1 MRLHDILRLYNIIP
15 NIGPC
20 TNERCPPEWALRS
33 PLTVINYHVM
43 KTFLRSLT
51 RPAVASA
58 IVALALTG
66 LLYGDALTLPLFSDD
81 LLQIPWLETVS
92 WRQLWSSPSP
102 YGYYRPLWYTLWHL
116 WGGLFGGLHPPGLHF
131 LNLSA
136 HFVAAHLAGLLAAAW
151 IRPPVSKSRDE
162 NVAVISKSRGMESAP
177 TSCFADSRRFSRTKG
192 KISVHQRSSAFYSA
206 CLATALFAAFPF
218 SRQAIAWPGA
228 VYNPLVSAMAAGAI
242 LAYDRGRKGHGT
254 RWIGLALLLAA
265 LSPFTYE
272 SGMLVGPLVVLIEG
286 VGWMQQRW
294 QRRSWWPLAFAGLF
308 LATFAVW
315 RTMRGTDVVGFGLT
329 LSDLRRNAGYLVQGL
344 TYPTAPLAQRLVAR
358 WGLDPEVSLHLI
370 ALPALAL
377 LVWSGLRWNRGAF
390 CVGAIWFVL
399 FALPPMVSMEADWF
413 ALAPRFLYMTASG
426 IALMWTAAASAW
438 LARLRSSWRAVAA
451 ATLLVALIT
460 PAVVFVRDGVRLYA
474 MTGESIWGAAEAA
487 LRERP
492 VLLVNLPMR
501 ITPTSRTYPLGF
513 EGVTPLPARVTAEG
527 LVYVHTGIHDAAEA
541 VAFGIVAVD
550 EPPDYT
556 YQLFGRPAGW
566 EELADTIR
574 QARAVHLTRY
584 EPDRIHL
591 IEAGAAG
598 EIALP
603 GEPLTRF
610 GERVALLDAVCTCD
624 EAGQVHLT
632 AHWRAEADVE
642 RDMTVFAHLLGPEGT
657 LVTQADGHPLLGM
670 FPFWLWQPGEVVR
683 DVRHFDTQQPGEYSV
698 ALGVW
703 DPTSGARL
711 PATAA
716 DGSSWPDQA
725 IRVGPCV
732 CGSVESTR

>member
-1 MRLHDILRLYNIIP
+1 
-15 NIGPC
+15 
-20 TNERCPPEWALRS
+20 
-33 PLTVINYHVM
+33 M

-51 RPAVASA
+51 QPAVASA

-92 WRQLWSSPSP
+92 WRELWSSPSP
-102 YGYYRPLWYTLWHL
+102 YGYYRPLWYTLWRL
-116 WGGLFGGLHPPGLHF
+116 WGGLSGGLHSWGLHF
-131 LNLSA
+131 LNLVA
-136 HFVAAHLAGLLAAAW
+136 HFVAAWLAGLLAAAW
-151 IRPPVSKSRDE
+151 IQPPVSKSD
-162 NVAVISKSRGMESAP
+162 
-177 TSCFADSRRFSRTKG
+177 ADSRRFSRTKE

-218 SRQAIAWPGA
+218 SRQAVAWPGA
-228 VYNPLVSAMAAGAI
+228 VYNPLVSAMAAGAL

-265 LSPFTYE
+265 LAPFTYE

-344 TYPTAPLAQRLVAR
+344 TYPTASLAQHLVAR
-358 WGLDPEVSLHLI
+358 WGLDPEISLWLI

-377 LVWSGLRWNRGAF
+377 LAWSGLRWSRGAF
-390 CVGAIWFVL
+390 CLGAVWFAL

-413 ALAPRFLYMTASG
+413 ALAPRFLYMTATG

-451 ATLLVALIT
+451 AMLLVALIT
-460 PAVVFVRDGVRLYA
+460 PAAVFVRDGVRLYVMA
-474 MTGESIWGAAEAA
+474 GESIWDAAEIA

-501 ITPTSRTYPLGF
+501 ITPRSRTYPLGF

-527 LVYVHTGIHDAAEA
+527 LVYVHTGIHNAAEA

-550 EPPDYT
+550 EPPGYT
-556 YQLFGRPAGW
+556 YQLFGRSVGW

-598 EIALP
+598 ETGPP
-603 GEPLTRF
+603 GEPLARF
-610 GERVALLDAVCTCD
+610 GERVTLLDAVCTCD

-632 AHWRAEADVE
+632 AYWRAEADVE
-642 RDMTVFAHLLGPEGT
+642 RDATVFAHLLGPEGT

-683 DVRHFDTQQPGEYSV
+683 DVRHLPSQDWGGLRGGGWQPGEYSV

-703 DPTSGARL
+703 DPASGARL
-711 PATAA
+711 PATAT
-716 DGSSWPDQA
+716 DGSFWPDQA
-725 IRVGPCV
+725 VRVGPCV

>member
-1 MRLHDILRLYNIIP
+1 
-15 NIGPC
+15 
-20 TNERCPPEWALRS
+20 
-33 PLTVINYHVM
+33 M

-58 IVALALTG
+58 LVALALTG

-92 WRQLWSSPSP
+92 WRELWSSPSP
-102 YGYYRPLWYTLWHL
+102 YGYYRPLWYTLWRL
-116 WGGLFGGLHPPGLHF
+116 WGGLSGGLHPPGLHF
-131 LNLSA
+131 LNLVA

-151 IRPPVSKSRDE
+151 IQPGEGKLGEGKPRPYIP
-162 NVAVISKSRGMESAP
+162 
-177 TSCFADSRRFSRTKG
+177 
-192 KISVHQRSSAFYSA
+192 A
-206 CLATALFAAFPF
+206 CLTTALFAAFPF
-218 SRQAIAWPGA
+218 SRQAVAWPGA
-228 VYNPLVSAMAAGAI
+228 VYNPLVSAMAAGAL
-242 LAYDRGRKGHGT
+242 LAYDRGRKGHET

-265 LSPFTYE
+265 LAPFTYE
-272 SGMLVGPLVVLIEG
+272 SGMLVGPLVGLIEG
-286 VGWMQQRW
+286 VSWMQQRW

-315 RTMRGTDVVGFGLT
+315 RTMRGTDIVGFGLT

-344 TYPTAPLAQRLVAR
+344 TYPAAPLAQRLVAR
-358 WGLDPEVSLHLI
+358 WGLDPEMSLWLI
-370 ALPALAL
+370 ALPTLAL
-377 LVWSGLRWNRGAF
+377 LAWSGLRWNRGAF
-390 CVGAIWFVL
+390 CVGAVWFAL

-413 ALAPRFLYMTASG
+413 ALAPRFLYMTAAG
-426 IALMWTAAASAW
+426 TALMWTAAASAW
-438 LARLRSSWRAVAA
+438 LARLRSSWHAVAA

-474 MTGESIWGAAEAA
+474 MTGESIWDAAEAA

-501 ITPTSRTYPLGF
+501 ITPRSRTYPLGF

-527 LVYVHTGIHDAAEA
+527 LVYVHTRLHDAAEA

-550 EPPDYT
+550 EPPGYI
-556 YQLFGRPAGW
+556 YQLFGRSVSW

-574 QARAVHLTRY
+574 QARAVHLTCY
-584 EPDRIHL
+584 EPDHIHL
-591 IEAGAAG
+591 VEAGAVGRGAV
-598 EIALP
+598 IA
-603 GEPLTRF
+603 PLRF
-610 GERVALLDAVCTCD
+610 GERVTLLDAACTCD

-632 AHWRAEADVE
+632 AYWRAKVDVE
-642 RDMTVFAHLLGPEGT
+642 RDVTVFAHLLGPEGE
-657 LVTQADGHPLLGM
+657 LVAQADGYPLLGM

-711 PATAA
+711 PATAL

-725 IRVGPCV
+725 VRVGPCV
-732 CGSVESTR
+732 CGSVESTH